1 MPTNNPF
8 QFIPNSDSDPMDKIR
23 DVFEYYINKNQE
35 EQAKK
40 EAREEAS
47 NNLTSSINDQMSLVS
62 DVVKKV
68 ARKFKS
74 NPCYTT
80 YIEFKINDL
89 VLCNTSK
96 ESTQNIIM
104 SLQVKNNGSGYAN
117 SFALQICY
125 TPSVYMF
132 EEGWGPNT
140 LEEKLMAASY
150 SNEDFSSRYCTL
162 RYGYGDDEDLKT
174 KEFLGIV
181 IDYTCNIQDGMLVYD
196 ITGYSSIAAINE
208 SKEPI
213 SVKLTET
220 EKTNGIQPTLAVER
234 IVKTYLQQ
242 PSPNKTVTDSEGNK
256 LTLESSPVSDLV
268 NYDIQFVGDTLLSD
282 ATTIIGTQLDKN
294 ISQAITD
301 ILNKAVYKKD
311 AEVPDDDKNLNI
323 LNKSKYGWFID
334 DRETKDGQYKGT
346 IYVYRLTPDD
356 NKDANVDIIFN
367 WMAPGEGELDHI
379 VTSFQPEFKGQVL
392 LSLSSQRFNPINDKN
407 ENAQPEEK
415 TPEEMNQIFN
425 GSYYLSNDGKI
436 CKTEKSISP
445 PIGGTSQAA
454 IGSIEQEKAT
464 WLEDAQYCYK
474 ATLITMGIPCHIPI
488 TGRIKVVPLIY
499 TIPHHSQG
507 VYLINGTTDQIT
519 SNGFFTTWNLM
530 KYIEEVKG
538 KNTDIDTSNENDNQN
553 NSHFNNVTRPKPGDP
568 DFVGP
573 LTPEYYKN

>member
-1 MPTNNPF
+1 MPTDNPSGYVPVADLRKKDNDALEKLYK
-8 QFIPNSDSDPMDKIR
+8 Q
-23 DVFEYYINKNQE
+23 NK
-35 EQAKK
+35 AKK
-40 EAREEAS
+40 EAREYDS
-47 NNLTSSINDQMSLVS
+47 NSLTSSINEQMSVVS
-62 DVVKKV
+62 DVVNKV
-68 ARKFKS
+68 ARKFRS

-80 YIEFKINDL
+80 YIEFKINDF
-89 VLCNTSK
+89 VVCNTSK
-96 ESTQNIIM
+96 DSTQNIIM
-104 SLQVKNNGSGYAN
+104 SLEVRNNGSGYAN
-117 SFALQICY
+117 SFSLQICY

-132 EEGWGPNT
+132 QTGWGPNT
-140 LEEKLMAASY
+140 LEEKLLAASY
-150 SNEDFSSRYCTL
+150 QSEDFSSRYCTL
-162 RYGYGDDEDLKT
+162 RYGYGDDLNLRT

-181 IDYTCNIQDGMLVYD
+181 IDYTCDIQDGMLIYD

-213 SVKLTET
+213 SVKLTSQEQIS
-220 EKTNGIQPTLAVER
+220 GIEPTLAVER

-242 PSPNKTVTDSEGNK
+242 ASTNKTVTDSDGNK
-256 LTLESSPVSDLV
+256 LTLESTPVSELV
-268 NYDIQFVGDTLLSD
+268 NYDIQFVGDALLSD
-282 ATTIIGTQLDKN
+282 SKAVIATQLDKN

-311 AEVPDDDKNLNI
+311 AEVTDDNKNLNI

-334 DRETKDGQYKGT
+334 DTANGEYKGT

-356 NKDANVDIIFN
+356 NKNANANIIFN

-379 VTSFQPEFKGQVL
+379 VKSFRPEFNGKVL
-392 LSLSSQRFNPINDKN
+392 FALTSQKFNPTTGSD

-415 TPEEMNQIFN
+415 TPEEMDQIFK

-474 ATLITMGIPCHIPI
+474 ATLVTMGIPCHIPI

-538 KNTDIDTSNENDNQN
+538 KNTDIDTSNENNNQN